1 MEKSIYELISENIAD
16 GVLKP
21 GFSLPEE
28 SDSAPVKFAPGA
40 FDGICIYHMGLDELD
55 DEGRAALGEA
65 LASASTGKHEQTD
78 ALFFAWTKKH
88 RAIGM
93 VDEVQNYFREHK
105 EELKLG
111 YTYQSAKY
119 MILHSA
125 HIECVKIGMELLE
138 LFRAPFADV
147 EEAVRVL
154 ALCDEFTIF
163 AVWNIRKWEDGNLEI
178 FDLAKKVHGWGRIH
192 AIEFL
197 KADTDEIRRW
207 LLMEGCENDV
217 MPAYSALTVWEKCG
231 AEEILR
237 GKPSREEY
245 KAILRIIEA
254 LLDEGPCPGISQVQ
268 DAESVLLRV
277 LELAPDYYLTAED
290 LSVILAVKRRAENKK
305 EPLTAVISACDG
317 VLRLPLSMM
326 VIRDAVREGK
336 AQELAEELGLPFRE
350 DLLRAMR
357 TDFEHHCGKVS
368 WLMND
373 GEYYAEQAMALF
385 RERLPLAKMK
395 GDPVDDLCL
404 GDEYRNHNILQYMIQ
419 ELDGRLLH
427 GTDFIMTGL
436 ASPVSRNR
444 NRALKVLQ
452 AWVKASGR
460 PLAELAP
467 PLYQAV
473 QTLRSKEINAGAR
486 FLADPLL
493 EGKTEFEDEKYEL

>member
-1 MEKSIYELISENIAD
+1 MEKSIYERISENIAD
-16 GVLKP
+16 GELVK

-40 FDGICIYHMGLDELD
+40 FDGICIYHMGPDELD

-78 ALFFAWTKKH
+78 ALFFEWTKKH

-93 VDEVQNYFREHK
+93 VDEIQNYVREHK
-105 EELKLG
+105 EELKIG
-111 YTYQSAKY
+111 YMYQSAKY
-119 MILHSA
+119 IILHSA
-125 HIECVKIGMELLE
+125 HIECVKIGLELLE

-154 ALCDEFTIF
+154 GLYDEFTIF
-163 AVWNIRKWEDGNLEI
+163 AVWNIRQWEDGNLEV
-178 FDLAKKVHGWGRIH
+178 FGLARKVHGWGRIH

-197 KADTDEIRRW
+197 EADTDEIRRW
-207 LLMEGCENDV
+207 LLTEGCVNDV

-237 GKPSREEY
+237 GKPSREEF
-245 KAILRIIEA
+245 KAILRIVEA
-254 LLDEGPCPGISQVQ
+254 LLDEGPCPGISQVEN
-268 DAESVLLRV
+268 AENVLLRL
-277 LELAPDYYLTAED
+277 LELAPDHYLTAED

-317 VLRLPLSMM
+317 VLRLPLSVM

-336 AQELAEELGLPFRE
+336 AQELAQELGLPFRE

-357 TDFEHHCGKVS
+357 ADFERHCGKVS

-385 RERLPLAKMK
+385 REKLPLAKMK
-395 GDPVDDLCL
+395 GDPIDDLCL

-473 QTLRSKEINAGAR
+473 QMLRSKEINAGAR

>member
-1 MEKSIYELISENIAD
+1 MEKSIYELISENMTD

-28 SDSAPVKFAPGA
+28 ADSAPVKFAPGA

-55 DEGRAALGEA
+55 DKGRAALGEA

-78 ALFFAWTKKH
+78 ALFFEWTKKH
-88 RAIGM
+88 RAVSM
-93 VDEVQNYFREHK
+93 VDEIQNYVREHK
-105 EELKLG
+105 EELKIG
-111 YTYQSAKY
+111 YMYQSAKY

-125 HIECVKIGMELLE
+125 HIECVKIGLELLE
-138 LFRAPFADV
+138 LFRSPFADV

-154 ALCDEFTIF
+154 GLCDEFTIF
-163 AVWNIRKWEDGNLEI
+163 AVWNIRKWEDGNQEI

-197 KADTDEIRRW
+197 EADTDEIRRW
-207 LLMEGCENDV
+207 LLTEGCVNDV

-231 AEEILR
+231 AEAILR
-237 GKPSREEY
+237 GKPSRDEF
-245 KAILRIIEA
+245 KAILRLVEA
-254 LLDEGPCPGISQVQ
+254 LLDEGPCPGISQVEN
-268 DAESVLLRV
+268 AENVLLRV
-277 LELAPDYYLTAED
+277 LELAPDYYLTVED
-290 LSVILAVKRRAENKK
+290 LSVILAVKRWAENKK
-305 EPLTAVISACDG
+305 EPLTAVVSACDE
-317 VLRLPLSMM
+317 VLHLPLSVM
-326 VIRDAVREGK
+326 VVRDAVREGK
-336 AQELAEELGLPFRE
+336 AQELAAELGLPFRE

-357 TDFEHHCGKVS
+357 SDFEHHCGKVC

-373 GEYYAEQAMALF
+373 GDYYAEQAMALF
-385 RERLPLAKMK
+385 RGLPLAKMK
-395 GDPVDDLCL
+395 GDPIDDLCL

-419 ELDGRLLH
+419 ELDGRIFV
-427 GTDFIMTGL
+427 GTDFVQAGL

-460 PLAELAP
+460 PLAELSQ